1 MWLAKQSHSNECF
14 FYAGSCRV
22 FCGIFGPLS
31 SGWTEGNMPPL
42 LWPPSQISSSKD
54 WIPVKKKWYWSCK
67 NKQTWTVW
75 KFQSWWNK
83 QITLQQTA
91 QAFTTNCTWKHS
103 WQFNTE
109 LRFTGRI
116 KQVLQLVD
124 CHKNS

>member
-54 WIPVKKKWYWSCK
+54 WIPVKKNDNEVEKT
-67 NKQTWTVW
+67 NKHE
-75 KFQSWWNK
+75 QSEN
-83 QITLQQTA
+83 
-91 QAFTTNCTWKHS
+91 S
-103 WQFNTE
+103 
-109 LRFTGRI
+109 R
-116 KQVLQLVD
+116 VD
-124 CHKNS
+124 ETSK